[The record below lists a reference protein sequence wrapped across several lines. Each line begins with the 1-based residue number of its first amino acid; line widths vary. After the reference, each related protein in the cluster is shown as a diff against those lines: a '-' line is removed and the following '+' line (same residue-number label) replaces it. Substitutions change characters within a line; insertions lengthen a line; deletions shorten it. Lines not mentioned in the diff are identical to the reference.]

1 MTTVIGRGVELWV
14 EERDGV
20 AAVNPTIQALI
31 DGLVADGADVRVV
44 VPEWEVTGSGSRP
57 REPTADLVLLKSATS
72 LALSRAIAAE
82 RRGLRFL
89 NGARVSWRAADKA
102 ATIARLAAAG
112 LPVPPTYL
120 TVPADSAGPS
130 PLDQAGEWVSK
141 PVIGVHGR
149 GVSIYPSFPETLPTE
164 PLPPAYVVDD
174 GTRLVQRRV
183 GGDEADVKVYVAGGR
198 CFAARKGFH
207 AESFRSSVVEPMTL
221 PPAWTEVV
229 LAAGDALDLR
239 CFGVD
244 LREHEGGV
252 VVIDVNPFPGYRGF
266 PEAAAALRGDVEAA
280 LRRDP
285 T

>member
-1 MTTVIGRGVELWV
+1 MTGRRIELWV

-20 AAVNPTIQALI
+20 AAVNPSIQTLL
-31 DGLVADGADVRVV
+31 DGLVADRADVRVV
-44 VPEWEVTGSGSRP
+44 VPEQEVTGLESRAD
-57 REPTADLVLLKSATS
+57 ESTTDLVLLKSATA

-82 RRGLRFL
+82 RTGTRFL
-89 NGARVSWRAADKA
+89 NAARSSWRAADKA

-112 LPVPPTYL
+112 LPVPATYL
-120 TVPADSAGPS
+120 TAPTPSGSPAPGDH
-130 PLDQAGEWVSK
+130 DGEWVSK
-141 PVIGVHGR
+141 PVLGVHGR
-149 GVSIYPSFPETLPTE
+149 GVSLHPSFPKALPTD

-207 AESFRSSVVEPMTL
+207 AESFRSSDVEPMTL

-229 LAAGDALDLR
+229 LAAGDTLELR
-239 CFGVD
+239 CFGAD
-244 LREHEGGV
+244 LREHEGAV

-266 PEAAAALRGDVEAA
+266 RDAAVALRSDLEAA
-280 LRRDP
+280 LSRVAA
-285 T
+285 